1 MATVP
6 TAAGRGSD
14 QPTVEVSGLVVR
26 YGSRTALDGLS
37 LTATGG
43 EVLALLGPNGA
54 GKTTTVETLE
64 GYRRR
69 GDGSVRVLGLDPVA
83 DHRALAPRIGVML
96 QRGGIYP
103 MLGPRRALELFA
115 AYYEDPEA
123 VDRMLDLV
131 ALTPVAR
138 TPWRHLSGGEQQRLS
153 LALSLVGRPE
163 VVFLD
168 EPTAGVDPEGRL
180 RIRDVVADLRERGVC
195 VLLTTHELA
204 EAERMADR
212 VVIVHE
218 GRNLAEGTPAE
229 LAAGASGLGAAAADQ
244 VVTFGAPPGLDVM
257 ALGEAIGVPVTEEG
271 AGRYRVAAAA
281 SPALTARLAGW
292 LAEHDAT
299 LTDLRAGR
307 TLEEAY
313 LAVLASTS
321 SGDSG
326 EVDETDQGSSRRRSG
341 RRRREEP

>member
-1 MATVP
+1 
-6 TAAGRGSD
+6 
-14 QPTVEVSGLVVR
+14 
-26 YGSRTALDGLS
+26 
-37 LTATGG
+37 
-43 EVLALLGPNGA
+43 
-54 GKTTTVETLE
+54 
-64 GYRRR
+64 
-69 GDGSVRVLGLDPVA
+69 
-83 DHRALAPRIGVML
+83 
-96 QRGGIYP
+96 
-103 MLGPRRALELFA
+103 
-115 AYYEDPEA
+115 
-123 VDRMLDLV
+123 
-131 ALTPVAR
+131 
-138 TPWRHLSGGEQQRLS
+138 
-153 LALSLVGRPE
+153 
-163 VVFLD
+163 
-168 EPTAGVDPEGRL
+168 
-180 RIRDVVADLRERGVC
+180 
-195 VLLTTHELA
+195 
-204 EAERMADR
+204 
-212 VVIVHE
+212 
-218 GRNLAEGTPAE
+218 